1 MFAGVEY
8 DGEHAKARGRA
19 LSQRWQRCKPETCN
33 LYVIYFPNNQT
44 CPTVRLEWV
53 KKASVGI
60 ALLSSL
66 LLAKVVRAGEC
77 EEEGEEQVKG
87 LDSTPV
93 HRDVQK
99 AAHLF
104 LREA

>member
-1 MFAGVEY
+1 M
-8 DGEHAKARGRA
+8 
-19 LSQRWQRCKPETCN
+19 
-33 LYVIYFPNNQT
+33 
-44 CPTVRLEWV
+44 RLEWV
-53 KKASVGI
+53 KEASAGI

-66 LLAKVVRAGEC
+66 LAKVVGAGEC

>member
-1 MFAGVEY
+1 M
-8 DGEHAKARGRA
+8 
-19 LSQRWQRCKPETCN
+19 
-33 LYVIYFPNNQT
+33 
-44 CPTVRLEWV
+44 RLEWV
-53 KKASVGI
+53 KEASAGI
-60 ALLSSL
+60 ALLSP